1 MFDYFKNIAEKNS
14 CQSIGVCSVHPSVT
28 SLYEIL
34 LAQLRDISYYL
45 VKLKEFGF
53 LNNNIM
59 DVVIETLSTFLI
71 NTSFNQSKYLSL
83 IKKLQNI
90 KEETKEKY
98 TNYCSVHKF
107 PYEVI
112 NCNLKIDDKTTIS
125 ELINYSQNTLMNKQ
139 KNCDRKK
146 QRLFELITLQAKL
159 CAINIVKIKKL
170 DKNFNDFDYDV
181 IRFFALTNGY
191 SIRDE
196 KIIRRIKEFSN
207 ISAVL
212 KEKLDSIYKEKYGN
226 KESAS
231 ILTNPQKGH
240 SILVSGDDL
249 DELEHVLK
257 ALEEYDP
264 KTPINVYTN
273 GALILAHFYPYFKN
287 NKFLKG
293 HLGKDN
299 TEYEFSI
306 FPGSILIT
314 KNFIQKIDTLYRG
327 EIFSNKLIS
336 FEKVFDIENDNYE
349 PLISS
354 CLNIDGFNKNQ
365 EKKYLKITYD
375 IKEIEKTLENIE
387 NEEVILIAGKPD
399 DNYIGEYKNK
409 KIITFNYP
417 LEEDILIKSIKYLKE
432 KNIKT
437 TIFFSQC
444 NLSSIDA
451 ILSLLNEEINIYLA
465 QCSSL
470 LINPHVIEALKEDF
484 MVNII

>member
-14 CQSIGVCSVHPSVT
+14 CQSIGVCSVHPSVN

-34 LAQLRDISYYL
+34 LMQLRDISYYL

-59 DVVIETLSTFLI
+59 NVVIETLSTFLI
-71 NTSFNQSKYLSL
+71 NTNFNQSKYLNL
-83 IKKLQNI
+83 IIKLHNI
-90 KEETKEKY
+90 KEETKDKY
-98 TNYCSVHKF
+98 INYCSVHKF
-107 PYEVI
+107 PCEVI
-112 NCNLKIDDKTTIS
+112 NTDFKINEKTTIS
-125 ELINYSQNTLMNKQ
+125 ELINYSQNTIMNKQ
-139 KNCDRKK
+139 KDCDRKK

-159 CAINIVKIKKL
+159 CAITISKIKKL
-170 DKNFNDFDYDV
+170 DINFNEYDYEV

-207 ISAVL
+207 ISAQS
-212 KEKLDSIYKEKYGN
+212 KEKLNLIYKEKYGN
-226 KESAS
+226 KETAS
-231 ILTNPQKGH
+231 ILTSAQKGH

-249 DELEHVLK
+249 DELEKVLK
-257 ALEEYDP
+257 TLEEYDP

-299 TEYEFSI
+299 TEYEFSV

-314 KNFIQKIDTLYRG
+314 KNFVQKIDTLYRG

-336 FEKVFDIENDNYE
+336 FEKVFDIENNDYK
-349 PLISS
+349 PLINS
-354 CLNIDGFNKNQ
+354 CLNTEGYTKNQ

-375 IKEIEKTLENIE
+375 IQEIQKALENIE
-387 NEEVILIAGKPD
+387 NEEVVLIAGKPD

-409 KIITFNYP
+409 KIITFNWP
-417 LEEDILIKSIKYLKE
+417 LEEDIMIKSIKHLKN

-437 TIFFSQC
+437 SIFFSQC
-444 NLSSIDA
+444 NLSSIDT

-465 QCSSL
+465 QCSSF

-484 MVNII
+484 KVNII